1 MQKKLYQFFIRLSC
15 FAVFIIIS
23 AQSTTEIK
31 NTEPGLPPELI
42 HQLDSLRKDDD
53 LAGWLYNY
61 RAYVYE
67 DPAKRISI
75 LTKAQSNAWRVCKTE
90 AEREEWF
97 NCLAARG
104 YYLLYSGNILKSINV
119 YEQAYRFYFDKPIP
133 GVDVLEHV
141 LKPLGNNYTRLG
153 DYDRA
158 FFIQE
163 KSLVLAEKKDTSQ
176 IASIC
181 HNLATTAIWKED
193 LPLAKQYCEKGL
205 QQVNKNSS
213 LHGLLLSTLSE
224 IFLKSGNKDLA
235 EITCKAAIKILTGKL
250 SNKEKVVPYWLRGAW
265 QGLGDIQKEKKEP
278 VAALASYQKAISLID
293 HYYGGQR
300 IREKAKLLVSAGHLL
315 LQLQQPQKAMEQYN
329 TALTL
334 MIPSFKPIA
343 IDELPKRN
351 DLYGENTLLDALWG
365 KADCLHDLN
374 KKEKALECYMLLFA
388 SEKKLRREFFSNT
401 ARQQQQKE
409 NRQWAESAIETAFDL
424 WKVTGKKEYAEK
436 VLLVAEMS
444 KAQLLLDEMMNS
456 MRYNRVKNNDT
467 LLNKEQQMLQA
478 INFYEKEAILNAAN
492 GKADSNAIAA
502 KKELQFELSLIQ
514 KKVKEKYSLQE
525 SLITSENLPSVDSLL
540 QNIDVATSV
549 LEFFAGEKNIYSIEA
564 EKNKI
569 VQIRK
574 IEKADSVLPSIKIF
588 IDKYFQ
594 SGPANMINDPQQYY
608 KDAVAIYQT
617 LLPQA
622 AVANKENCIVIPDG
636 ILGYLPFDAL
646 VTGSV
651 YKPAIEQ
658 WPLLV
663 KKTNLYFSYSLQTKW
678 QQQKMDHPSGSF
690 AGFFISFDSSTR
702 SSIPAVKKEY
712 AEIHAEM
719 NGDYFENKNASLATF
734 KKQLATVNLMHIST
748 HSFLQGKE
756 NMPVLQLADDRFFL
770 FELYG
775 KTFHPQL
782 VVLSACRTGH
792 GMLAKGEG
800 IISLARGFTASGAAG
815 IVAGLWDMND
825 ETTATLMG
833 TFYKLLSSGQSPAGA
848 LHNAKLQW
856 LQDQNGQQLQK
867 LPYYWA
873 GMVYS
878 GDNRPLEIIQKTTYS
893 KWWLLAMVVAGG
905 GLIFFIKKKRMFLK
919 SIINIQLY

>member
-1 MQKKLYQFFIRLSC
+1 MQKSLYQFFICVSC
-15 FAVFIIIS
+15 LAVFIIIS

-31 NTEPGLPPELI
+31 NTESGLPLELN
-42 HQLDSLRKDDD
+42 HQLDSLRKEDD
-53 LAGWLYNY
+53 LAGWLYDY

-75 LTKAQSNAWRVCKTE
+75 LSKAQASAWRVCKTDE
-90 AEREEWF
+90 EREEWF
-97 NCLAARG
+97 NCLAAQG
-104 YYLLYSGNILKSINV
+104 YYFLYNGNILKSIDA
-119 YEQAYRFYFDKPIP
+119 YEHAYRFYFDKPIP
-133 GVDVLEHV
+133 DVDVLEHV

-163 KSLVLAEKKDTSQ
+163 KSLVLAEKEDTSQ

-181 HNLATTAIWKED
+181 HNLATTAIWKEN

-205 QQVNKNSS
+205 MHIKINAA

-224 IFLKSGNKDLA
+224 VFLKSGNKDLA
-235 EITCKAAIKILTGKL
+235 EINCKAAIRILSGKL
-250 SNKEKVVPYWLRGAW
+250 LNKDEAVAYWLRGAW
-265 QGLGDIQKEKKEP
+265 QGLGDIQKEKNDP
-278 VAALASYQKAISLID
+278 AAALASYQKATALID

-300 IREKAKLLVSAGHLL
+300 KREKAKLAVSAGHML
-315 LQLQQPQKAMEQYN
+315 LQLLQPQKAMEQYN

-334 MIPSFKPIA
+334 MIPSFKPFA
-343 IDELPKRN
+343 IDELPNRN
-351 DLYGENTLLDALWG
+351 DLYGENTLLDALHG
-365 KADCLHDLN
+365 KADCLHELN

-388 SEKKLRREFFSNT
+388 TAKKLRREFFSNT

-409 NRQWAESAIETAFDL
+409 NRQWAEAAIETAYEL
-424 WKVTGKKEYAEK
+424 WKETGKKEYADK
-436 VLLVAEMS
+436 LLLIAEMS
-444 KAQLLLDEMMNS
+444 KAQLLLDEMVNI

-467 LLNKEQQMLQA
+467 LLNKEQQKLQA
-478 INFYEKEAILNAAN
+478 INFYEKEAIMKAAN
-492 GKADSNAIAA
+492 GKADSNAIDA

-514 KKVKEKYSLQE
+514 KQVKEKYPLQE
-525 SLITSENLPSVDSLL
+525 SFIRGEDFPSVDSLL
-540 QNIDVATSV
+540 QNIETGTTVI
-549 LEFFAGEKNIYSIEA
+549 EFFTGEKNIYSIEA
-564 EKNKI
+564 EQNHV
-569 VQIRK
+569 VQIKK
-574 IEKADSVLPSIKIF
+574 IENAGSVLQSVKNF
-588 IDKYFQ
+588 VETYFQ
-594 SGPANMINDPQQYY
+594 SGPANMMNRPQLYY
-608 KDAVAIYQT
+608 RDAFTIYQT
-617 LLPQA
+617 LLQGTY
-622 AVANKENCIVIPDG
+622 VAKSQNCIVIPDG

-646 VTGSV
+646 VTDSV
-651 YKPAIEQ
+651 YKPTTGQ
-658 WPLLV
+658 WPFLV

-678 QQQKMDHPSGSF
+678 QQQKMDHPSRSF
-690 AGFFISFDSSTR
+690 AGFFISFDSSSQ
-702 SSIPAVKKEY
+702 SSLPAVKKEY
-712 AEIHAEM
+712 EEIHAVM
-719 NGDYFENKNASLATF
+719 NGDYFEDKKASLATF
-734 KKQLATVNLMHIST
+734 KKQLGSVNLLHIST

-800 IISLARGFTASGAAG
+800 IISLARGFTATGAAG

-833 TFYKLLSSGQSPAGA
+833 NFYKLLRLAQSPATA

-856 LQDQNGQQLQK
+856 LQDENGQQFQK

-878 GDNRPLEIIQKTTYS
+878 GDDKPVSLNSSTESS
-893 KWWLLAMVVAGG
+893 KWWLFLFVIAAA
-905 GLIFFIKKKRMFLK
+905 GLIFLIKKKSVFK
-919 SIINIQLY
+919 